1 VPLRRRVGLVQVAQ
15 RVLARLVRGDDLGL
29 DPLLELLAAQPL
41 DVALDLLDVGRA
53 RKRSVA
59 RVARVLVARGD
70 YPRRDEADRDDQDD
84 YLGGALDPPEATRR
98 SCPYRKSPVS
108 DDLDLAEIERVLRAR
123 QVEMREK
130 IAGLAKAPERGSG
143 ISFGKRVG
151 DGTTEAV
158 SRLNEIGIGNNLEV
172 ALERVDRAL
181 AKIDEGTY
189 GTCDNCRKP
198 ISPARLRVAPESALC
213 IECARG

>member
-1 VPLRRRVGLVQVAQ
+1 M
-15 RVLARLVRGDDLGL
+15 
-29 DPLLELLAAQPL
+29 
-41 DVALDLLDVGRA
+41 
-53 RKRSVA
+53 
-59 RVARVLVARGD
+59 
-70 YPRRDEADRDDQDD
+70 
-84 YLGGALDPPEATRR
+84 
-98 SCPYRKSPVS
+98 S
-108 DDLDLAEIERVLRAR
+108 DTNLDLADIERTLRAR
-123 QVEMREK
+123 QAEMRGK
-130 IAGLAKAPERGSG
+130 IAGLTKAPERGSG

-189 GTCDNCRKP
+189 GSCDNCGKP
-198 ISPARLRVAPESALC
+198 IMPARLRVAPESTRC